1 MFPAEE
7 TDPYIPDPPRRLNG
21 GEPFDST
28 QHTAGSGIVAVVR
41 NQQDLD
47 ALDIDSLP
55 DGSVI
60 QLASHQAY
68 DFKRRDTSGLQVLM
82 VDSNAM
88 PKPPAFT
95 SASSRRKHPPAQA
108 QPITGQP
115 RQSPNA
121 PCSCGSGKKFKKCC
135 R

>member
-1 MFPAEE
+1 MFPAEV
-7 TDPYIPDPPRRLNG
+7 TVPAIPDPPRRLNG

-60 QLASHQAY
+60 QLASHQPY
-68 DFKRRDTSGLQVLM
+68 DFKNRDTSGLQVRM
-82 VDSNAM
+82 ADFSTA
-88 PKPPAFT
+88 PPPAFT
-95 SASSRRKHPPAQA
+95 PASSSRKRLPPQA
-108 QPITGQP
+108 QPITAQP

-121 PCSCGSGKKFKKCC
+121 PCGCGSGKKFKKCC